1 MNLDELVTLAGK
13 GDAHGK
19 SELATRAI
27 KLVYARAYRSIQDQ
41 ASADDVTQDALLAA
55 LVGLP
60 GLRDPKAF
68 LPWLRRITDNVI
80 ADHITGKR
88 DRHSS
93 GSPGPESLPAPGI
106 PVDRS
111 IVKAE
116 ELDRVRAA
124 LATLEPRSRLAVE
137 LFYFQDLTSRQVAD
151 FLRISDD
158 AARATLSRSRKTL
171 ERRLITMTT
180 TKCRE
185 TGIRFSVK
193 GGSAIAGGPVFE
205 PESDTERLYLALY
218 PAGNLDEAADRIGL
232 PVPEAREELDR
243 LRDLRLVSQR
253 GNDWVCTMPVVSET
267 DQELIRLWA
276 EPVLDAISGRLDTVL
291 SEVAAIAELVD
302 GDLAKSTVWTIGLL
316 GCGRLP
322 FDAIQK
328 QMGASSPDRGE
339 FGRFRTAAFTSS
351 PPGQGLLTGLRWIEH
366 STHDGNEIYTCY
378 YHPQQTNRTRVVSF
392 LRSFSLTD
400 DPSVGRSDALQPL
413 LSRAVLQGLTSE
425 IQQSVE
431 DELEIS
437 GDRRDAF
444 WQGLIDLHAVAGD
457 RDCLDVVV
465 PRVPLDAWKDY
476 LGVLEEIGREIN
488 DTVVDAAEDLRK
500 RVVRC
505 SFADCYFADSVMAF
519 FTVLEGMVKESLVSR
534 QPLSLPEEA
543 DFSWGVL
550 IAA

>member
-27 KLVYARAYRSIQDQ
+27 KLVYARAYRSLQDQ
-41 ASADDVTQDALLAA
+41 SSADDVTQDALLAA

-93 GSPGPESLPAPGI
+93 GSPGPESLPAPGS
-106 PVDRS
+106 PADRS

-124 LATLEPRSRLAVE
+124 LATLEPRSKLAVE
-137 LFYFQDLTSRQVAD
+137 LFYFQDLSSRQVAD
-151 FLRISDD
+151 FLRITDD

-171 ERRLITMTT
+171 ERRLLTMTT
-180 TKCRE
+180 TESRE
-185 TGIRFSVK
+185 TRIQSSVK
-193 GGSAIAGGPVFE
+193 RGSNTFDGPVFE
-205 PESDTERLYLALY
+205 HESDTARLYLALY
-218 PAGNLDEAADRIGL
+218 PASSFGEAADTVGL
-232 PVPEAREELDR
+232 PAPNARQELDR
-243 LRDLRLVSQR
+243 LKDLRLIAPR
-253 GNDWVCTMPVVSET
+253 GDDWVCTMPVVSET

-276 EPVLDAISGRLDTVL
+276 EPVFDVVARRLDTVHREL
-291 SEVAAIAELVD
+291 TALTELVASD
-302 GDLAKSTVWTIGLL
+302 HAKSTVMAIGLL
-316 GCGRLP
+316 EGISRPL
-322 FDAIQK
+322 DAIQR
-328 QMGASSPDRGE
+328 QVESSAPDRGQ
-339 FGRFRTAAFTSS
+339 FGSFSAAVFTSDW
-351 PPGQGLLTGLRWIEH
+351 PGQNTLSGGRSSGH
-366 STHDGNEIYTCY
+366 SDESDGEIYTYY
-378 YHPQQTNRTRVVSF
+378 YHPPQTRRTQVEAF
-392 LRSFSLTD
+392 LRSFPLTNGPTPGTAGSLE
-400 DPSVGRSDALQPL
+400 RIL
-413 LSRAVLQGLTSE
+413 LRAVRNGFTTGIRQCAEEMLGIEGT
-425 IQQSVE
+425 
-431 DELEIS
+431 
-437 GDRRDAF
+437 RRDAF
-444 WQGLIDLHAVAGD
+444 WQGLVDLHAVAGV

-465 PRVPLDAWKDY
+465 PRVPLDAWKGY
-476 LGVLEEIGREIN
+476 LDMLEEIGQEIN

-519 FTVLEGMVKESLVSR
+519 FTVLEGMVKEALVSR
-534 QPLSLPEEA
+534 QPPSLPEEA